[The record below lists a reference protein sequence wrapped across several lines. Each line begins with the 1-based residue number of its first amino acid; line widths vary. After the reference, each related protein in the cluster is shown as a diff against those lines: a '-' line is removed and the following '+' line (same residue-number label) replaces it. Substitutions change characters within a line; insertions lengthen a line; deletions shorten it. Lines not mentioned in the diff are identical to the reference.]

1 MKTSNQQ
8 DVKVEFKRKGKQ
20 KSKFCG
26 LEKLP
31 AGEDTTSFA
40 RHIKLLKIE
49 YKKVMVTFIII
60 FSI

>member
-8 DVKVEFKRKGKQ
+8 DVKVEFKHKGKQ

-49 YKKVMVTFIII
+49 YKK
-60 FSI
+60 